1 MRRITFTLIP
11 ILLLAAC
18 GGAASPAEATAT
30 PPPFS
35 QPAAGDAGASSS
47 VFEREVPAVTTP
59 GATST
64 PVETS
69 VEAAPET
76 APETAGSPA
85 GGDSPAEAPAPD
97 PGALGG
103 SFELIPVDGGPPDRP
118 DYLHADLNLGLRGFT
133 RTSAPAQLVDYSG
146 NTDSNAPKLYGLFGD
161 NRVPSISTT
170 YQVYAWIWDS
180 SQCEGVLHGCR
191 GVVDGGWEVTLAGFA
206 TSPGEPIFIPERGP
220 EVHPGGFIAMV
231 LYAAENRITL
241 GYTRADTVAFGYA
254 VHIENVCVH
263 PALLALYR
271 AQTDENGWHVTGELP
286 ALRNNEALGTACGGE
301 IQVAVR
307 DNGAFMDPRSR
318 KDWW

>member
-1 MRRITFTLIP
+1 MRRITFSLIP
-11 ILLLAAC
+11 ILFLVAC
-18 GGAASPAEATAT
+18 GGAESSPEATAT
-30 PPPFS
+30 PPPFAQS
-35 QPAAGDAGASSS
+35 TAGDAGASSS

-59 GATST
+59 GPTST
-64 PVETS
+64 P

-76 APETAGSPA
+76 AGASP
-85 GGDSPAEAPAPD
+85 DEAPAPEASGNPALD
-97 PGALGG
+97 VSALGG
-103 SFELIPVDGGPPDRP
+103 SFELIPVDGRPPDRP

-146 NTDSNAPKLYGLFGD
+146 STDPNAPKLYGLFGD
-161 NRVPSISTT
+161 DRVPSISNV
-170 YQVYAWIWDS
+170 YQVYAWIWDAK
-180 SQCEGVLHGCR
+180 QCEGVLHGCR
-191 GVVDGGWEVTLAGFA
+191 GPVDGGWEVTLAGFA

-220 EVHPGGFIAMV
+220 EVHPGGFVAMV

-241 GYTRADTVAFGYA
+241 GYTRVDSVALGYA

-286 ALRNNEALGTACGGE
+286 ALRNNEALGSACGGE
-301 IQVAVR
+301 IQVAIR